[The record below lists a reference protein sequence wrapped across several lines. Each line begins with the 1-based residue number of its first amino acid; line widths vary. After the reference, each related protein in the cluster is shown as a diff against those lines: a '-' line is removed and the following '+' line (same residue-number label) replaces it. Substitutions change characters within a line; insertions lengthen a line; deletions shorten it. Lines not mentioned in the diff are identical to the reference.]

1 MTDITL
7 SKYKIPIIISYANLA
22 LGLAVGIFATNLYG
36 LEVVGWL
43 YFNLGAQQLF
53 GFLLTLGVGTYSIKH
68 LARCK
73 SKAGIT
79 RCLSLIILHI
89 IAISLF
95 LTVCLVVSFLAFSDE
110 ISQISIFFLALIL
123 VSSLRFLVEDLLL
136 GLGYLKTSVFQAF
149 VESFLRLSLLFIFP
163 LEAKQD
169 VLELLILSS
178 LIPLIITG
186 LVSLKKIINF
196 RFSRI
201 RYMYSLVYYREAL
214 VIFSSH
220 FLAIFHTRSGIV
232 IAGWFFS
239 PSIVGVYG
247 LLVNISEPIL
257 RLGTVISRF
266 FMRAGA
272 NADKSSIKII
282 WKTILFVTFISVLAL
297 ISLSMSFSAIDS
309 TFYDSSLMQFYKEFN
324 ILLVYSLAF
333 LLINLSSN
341 VLNGM
346 GMSRIVFKLF
356 LMSSITYLILASIS
370 SFNGSFILFTA
381 SLSMTSSVLCLILLS
396 CLYETIYGSSNI
408 NSWKRLR

>member
-297 ISLSMSFSAIDS
+297 IALSMSFSAIDS